1 MKLNI
6 IKYKNIIIILGII
19 LFLLLFKFE
28 ITRQIFFILF
38 LSFICSYILR
48 PLYRKLISIGINKSF
63 AAFLLIIG
71 LILIL
76 VINIVFLIPVLMKE
90 TSNIGSAIYQLE
102 EIING
107 IYNKI
112 KPVQNNRLFYN
123 ALQNLYLKANL
134 AVDNIF
140 NNIFEKTLKFGES
153 FFALTLVPILAYY
166 FLVDSNDIYKVF
178 ITLFPLK
185 SRKIFKKILEDIDKI
200 LSRYIVT
207 QVILSIIIWVITFI
221 LLVSL
226 KVQFPFVLSF
236 LNAFF
241 NIIPY
246 FGPVFGALP
255 AIIIA
260 FLKSPYTALWT
271 AISFYLLQQ
280 LEGNIISPKII
291 GDNISIHPLVVIVLL
306 LLGGKLWGFL
316 GMILAVPIGVII
328 KVIYE
333 NLNYYIF

>member
-19 LFLLLFKFE
+19 VFLFLFKFK
-28 ITRQIFFILF
+28 ITKQIFFVLF

-48 PLYRKLISIGINKSF
+48 PLYQKLISIGINKSF
-63 AAFLLIIG
+63 AAFLLIMG

-76 VINIVFLIPVLMKE
+76 VINILFLIPILMKE
-90 TSNIGSAIYQLE
+90 TSSIGDAIYQLE
-102 EIING
+102 EVING
-107 IYNKI
+107 VYNKI
-112 KPVQNNRLFYN
+112 KPIKNNRLFYN

-134 AVDNIF
+134 TVDNIF
-140 NNIFEKTLKFGES
+140 NNIFEKTLKLGES
-153 FFALTLVPILAYY
+153 FFTFTLVPILAYY
-166 FLVDSNDIYKVF
+166 FLVDSKDIYKVV

-185 SRKIFKKILEDIDKI
+185 SRKVLKKILEDIDKI
-200 LSRYIVT
+200 LCRYIVT
-207 QVILSIIIWVITFI
+207 QVILSIIIWIITFI
-221 LLVSL
+221 LLVLL
-226 KVQFPFVLSF
+226 KVQFPFMLSF

-255 AIIIA
+255 AIIVA
-260 FLKSPYTALWT
+260 LLKSPYTALWT
-271 AISFYLLQQ
+271 AISLYLLQQ

-291 GDNISIHPLVVIVLL
+291 GDNISIHPLVVIILL